1 MRILVLDF
9 EQGFQGERVQGSE
22 SPLTQMPKHP
32 GSQAYKGQAVLE
44 LMLVLFILVP
54 LLMGGI
60 ELARG
65 VSLRHSL
72 SSGVQVAVRSL
83 SLEPASWSW
92 SNIVINQSVAEN
104 VLGGGNASAPT
115 IRAYDNNGTAISS
128 ATLAGLPFGTPF
140 RLDAAVSYTPD
151 IPLLCG
157 TPITIR
163 VSHWG
168 IVERYP

>member
-1 MRILVLDF
+1 MQILVL
-9 EQGFQGERVQGSE
+9 EIGQGCPGEGV
-22 SPLTQMPKHP
+22 P
-32 GSQAYKGQAVLE
+32 GSKTLLTPTPRLSCSRGPKGQAVLE
-44 LMLVLFILVP
+44 LLLVLFILVP

-72 SSGVQVAVRSL
+72 SSGVLVAVRSL

-92 SNIVINQSVAEN
+92 ASTAINQSVTDN

-115 IRAYDNNGTAISS
+115 IRVYDNNGVAISS
-128 ATLAGLPFGTPF
+128 AILAGLPFGTPF
-140 RLDAAVSYTPD
+140 RLDAAVNYTPD
-151 IPLLCG
+151 IPLLG
-157 TPITIR
+157 STPITIR

>member
-1 MRILVLDF
+1 MKKRTKKLPDYKTNQLERGQSILELLLVL
-9 EQGFQGERVQGSE
+9 
-22 SPLTQMPKHP
+22 L
-32 GSQAYKGQAVLE
+32 
-44 LMLVLFILVP
+44 ILVP
-54 LLMGGI
+54 LLFGGI

-72 SSGVQVAVRSL
+72 SSGVLVAVRSL
-83 SLEPASWSW
+83 SLEPTTWSW
-92 SNIVINQSVAEN
+92 SNTVINQSVSEN
-104 VLGGGNASAPT
+104 VLGGGNASTPT
-115 IRAYDNNGTAISS
+115 VQAYGSTGTAISP

-140 RLDAAVSYTPD
+140 RLEASVNYTPD
-151 IPLLCG
+151 IPLLGG